1 METTRHFVT
10 TVFVVHGNKTALH
23 EHKKLELMLAPGG
36 HIDRDELPHEAAER
50 EVLEE
55 TGLDVSI
62 DGRDQ
67 GIGSYEWSSEIPA
80 PDHVALD
87 DITVKDGE
95 PVHQHINLVY
105 FAEVDT
111 KSISPEGH
119 DEVGEEGWYWLDRE
133 ELKNTKDLPFEI
145 DGMTRELGVKAIDR
159 FN

>member
-10 TVFVVHGNKTALH
+10 TVFVVNGNETALH

-55 TGLDVSI
+55 TGLEVDI

-67 GIGSYEWSSEIPA
+67 DIGSFEWSSEIPA
-80 PDHVALD
+80 PDHVVLD
-87 DITVKDGE
+87 DITVKEGE

-105 FAEVDT
+105 FAEVES
-111 KSISPEGH
+111 KNISPEGH
-119 DEVGEEGWYWLDRE
+119 DEVESDRWYWLDKQ
-133 ELKNTKDLPFEI
+133 ELECTNDLPLDI
-145 DGMTRELGVKAIDR
+145 DGMTRELGVKAINS
-159 FN
+159 FS